1 MFDEAYENL
10 ANAIVEQAA
19 ADYRKNP
26 MIRKRYVTRL
36 GKAEA
41 RLQEVMKTKDQDR
54 IRKATSYRNSLQSR
68 IAEIDADQQSIERF
82 FHSEWYQLLT
92 KVDGD
97 MILQALRMEVQ
108 K

>member
-10 ANAIVEQAA
+10 ANAIVEAPEKKKEIE
-19 ADYRKNP
+19 R
-26 MIRKRYVTRL
+26 
-36 GKAEA
+36 EA